1 MTFFVMLFFFFL
13 ITNVTTQPF
22 HNMANTYLD
31 HGDLGK
37 FKSQDLNAKTMELS
51 FIKTDSLFEFDFN
64 S

>member
-1 MTFFVMLFFFFL
+1 
-13 ITNVTTQPF
+13 
-22 HNMANTYLD
+22 MANTYLD

-37 FKSQDLNAKTMELS
+37 FKSQDLITKTMELS

>member
-1 MTFFVMLFFFFL
+1 MNFFVVLYFFL

-22 HNMANTYLD
+22 HDMANTYPD

-37 FKSQDLNAKTMELS
+37 FKSQDLITKTMEPS

>member
-1 MTFFVMLFFFFL
+1 
-13 ITNVTTQPF
+13 
-22 HNMANTYLD
+22 MANAYLG

-37 FKSQDLNAKTMELS
+37 FKSQDLITKTKSQPGPMNLKTLITKTMEPS